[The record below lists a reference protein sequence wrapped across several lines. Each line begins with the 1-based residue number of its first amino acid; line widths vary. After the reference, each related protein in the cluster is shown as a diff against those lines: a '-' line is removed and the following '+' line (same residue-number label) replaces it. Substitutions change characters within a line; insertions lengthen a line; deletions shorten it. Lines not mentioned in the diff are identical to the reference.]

1 MSFEHRGVL
10 GATVRERHLSG
21 GWGSDSRQVGGVRRK
36 SSLSSKKMFVVRGEK
51 SAFASG
57 IRGVLTYRDIKT
69 IQDDLNAHGVP
80 VDWTTMIYWKK
91 AQVIEYFKTRG
102 DEQPCIE
109 TVSGLPMLFA
119 KRQTQEHDLSEL
131 EPSAQPSDR
140 IA

>member
-1 MSFEHRGVL
+1 MSAEESWGQL
-10 GATVRERHLSG
+10 SGNATCQEAGGATAVRSEGYEENLRS
-21 GWGSDSRQVGGVRRK
+21 QA
-36 SSLSSKKMFVVRGEK
+36 KKMFVVRGEK

-131 EPSAQPSDR
+131 EPSAQPSER